1 MALGMLFG
9 TRRWSAELE
18 SSDPE
23 LAEMAGCI
31 VGMLDKD
38 SSRLPSPSVKFELER
53 SEKYCTLHIGGEL
66 WSEWPQPEL
75 VMADFHWAILE
86 AAFRSS
92 PGTMA
97 FHAGTFELDGWRFM
111 VPGFSGHG
119 KSSLVMAACQQG
131 ALFGGDDLTW
141 LDLDDGSIIPF
152 PMAMVLSDDGLA
164 QFGDDLSGAF
174 FLSALVEME
183 DKTECRNY
191 FDPAHFSSKIMDS
204 GPLSSV
210 ILRHP
215 PFDEE
220 GRLERLDPGDALIEL
235 YRHTQFIWDEKIE
248 VFQQMVAVAGE
259 VPVFSAA
266 GCKEDLIELLKE
278 MIHYENN

>member
-1 MALGMLFG
+1 MLFG

-18 SSDPE
+18 SSDSE
-23 LAEMAGCI
+23 LAEMAARI

-38 SSRLPSPSVKFELER
+38 STRLPSPSVKFGLER
-53 SEKYCTLHIGGEL
+53 SEKYCNLYIEGEL
-66 WSEWPQPEL
+66 CSEWPQPEL
-75 VMADFHWAILE
+75 IMADFHWAILD

-97 FHAGTFELDGWRFM
+97 FHACAFELDGWRFM
-111 VPGFSGHG
+111 VPGLSGYG
-119 KSSLVMAACQQG
+119 KSSLVLAACRQG

-141 LDLDDGSIIPF
+141 LDLDDGFIIPF
-152 PMAMVLSDDGLA
+152 PMAMALSDDGLA
-164 QFGDDLSGAF
+164 QFGEDLSGAS
-174 FLSALVEME
+174 FLSALVERD

-191 FDPAHFSSKIMDS
+191 LDPARFSSRIMGS
-204 GPLSSV
+204 GPISSV

-220 GRLERLDPGDALIEL
+220 GRLERLDPGDALREL
-235 YRHTQFIWDEKIE
+235 YRHTQFNWDERIE
-248 VFQQMVAVAGE
+248 VFQQMSAVASE

-266 GCKEDLIELLKE
+266 GRKEDLIELLKE
-278 MIHYENN
+278 MIRSENI

>member
-1 MALGMLFG
+1 MLFG

-18 SSDPE
+18 SSDRD
-23 LAEMAGCI
+23 LAEMAARI

-38 SSRLPSPSVKFELER
+38 STRLPSPSVKFGLER
-53 SEKYCTLHIGGEL
+53 SENYCALYIEGEL
-66 WSEWPQPEL
+66 CSEWPQPEL
-75 VMADFHWAILE
+75 IMADFHWAILE

-97 FHAGTFELDGWRFM
+97 FHAGTFDLHAWRFM
-111 VPGFSGHG
+111 VPGLSGHG
-119 KSSLVMAACQQG
+119 KSSLVLAACQQG

-152 PMAMVLSDDGLA
+152 PMAMALSDDGLA
-164 QFGDDLSGAF
+164 QFGDDLSEVS
-174 FLSALVEME
+174 FLSALVERE

-210 ILRHP
+210 ILRYP

-235 YRHTQFIWDEKIE
+235 YRHTQFNWDERIE
-248 VFQQMVAVAGE
+248 VFQHMGAVAEE
-259 VPVFSAA
+259 VPVYSAA
-266 GCKEDLIELLKE
+266 GCNEDLIELLKE
-278 MIHYENN
+278 MIRAENN

>member
-1 MALGMLFG
+1 MLFG

-18 SSDPE
+18 SSDRE
-23 LAEMAGCI
+23 LTEMATRI

-38 SSRLPSPSVKFELER
+38 TTSLPSPSVKFGLER
-53 SEKYCTLHIGGEL
+53 SEKYCTLLIEGEL
-66 WSEWPQPEL
+66 WSEWPQPEFI
-75 VMADFHWAILE
+75 MADFHWAILD

-97 FHAGTFELDGWRFM
+97 FHAGTFELDGWRFL
-111 VPGFSGHG
+111 VPGSSGHG
-119 KSSLVMAACQQG
+119 KSSLVLAACQQG

-152 PMAMVLSDDGLA
+152 PMAMALSDDGLA
-164 QFGDDLSGAF
+164 QFGDDLSEASF
-174 FLSALVEME
+174 ISVLVERE

-191 FDPAHFSSKIMDS
+191 FNPAQFGSKIMDS
-204 GPLSSV
+204 GPISSV

-220 GRLERLDPGDALIEL
+220 GRLERLDPGEALIEL
-235 YRHTQFIWDEKIE
+235 YRHTQFHWDERIE
-248 VFQQMVAVAGE
+248 VFQQMGAVAGE

-278 MIHYENN
+278 MIRSENN